1 MNLCQIKPGTGE
13 ALTFKWTAE
22 SRKIQ
27 SNRRLAA
34 VRAWGSGN
42 VNVTG
47 DEKILW
53 TFQCIMETVKQYMNT
68 LKADNVLLVKLI
80 LNVAER
86 EPDTPW

>member
-13 ALTFKWTAE
+13 ALTFKQTAQ

-42 VNVTG
+42 VYVTG
-47 DEKILW
+47 DEKILQ
-53 TFQCIMETVKQYMNT
+53 TFQWIMETVKQYMNT
-68 LKADNVLLVKLI
+68 LKADNVLLVRLI

-86 EPDTPW
+86 EPDTP